1 MRGAHWSGTDPLDW
15 LCLLVR
21 GGHAGFFP
29 EMEKRMAHYTEPTD
43 QKSNLIKLLVPHP
56 LENLYTLSF
65 GSSP

>member
-1 MRGAHWSGTDPLDW
+1 MQGAHWSGIDPPDW

-21 GGHAGFFP
+21 RGHAGFFP
-29 EMEKRMAHYTEPTD
+29 EMVKRMAHYTEPTD